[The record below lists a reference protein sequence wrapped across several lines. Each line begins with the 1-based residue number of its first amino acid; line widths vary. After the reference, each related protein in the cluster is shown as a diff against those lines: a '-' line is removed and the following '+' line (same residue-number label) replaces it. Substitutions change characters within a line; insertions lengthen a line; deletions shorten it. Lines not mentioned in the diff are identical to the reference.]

1 MLRCQGRRES
11 QHIRVRN
18 NNFRGHGSKH
28 RSRIHH
34 RVTSKYVMEN
44 VFHVFSAPYFPFS
57 PIIPMVR
64 LYDSLENFG
73 LFSYTPTAI
82 CIKPNTTNYHC
93 HKFQHNNTFRIFMSL
108 WFLSYYVRT
117 PTPLLML
124 NSACQHI
131 KSSLARE

>member
-44 VFHVFSAPYFPFS
+44 VFHVFSAPYFSFS

-93 HKFQHNNTFRIFMSL
+93 HKFQHISNLYEFMVPIL
-108 WFLSYYVRT
+108 LRT
-117 PTPLLML
+117 YTYTTTDVEFCLPAHKKQSRT
-124 NSACQHI
+124 
-131 KSSLARE
+131 